1 MKYVIFCRVKEVMD
15 MQKRPGVRSR
25 RKRSK
30 ARRVMSVLACIF
42 LPPVG
47 IFMVWRTRWS
57 NNARYCLTGLA
68 VACMVLMVAMLPS
81 PDVRVNGGVELV
93 GRKKVAE
100 IYGPDLPTAM
110 VTGYVAPVNES
121 VFVQESEDDTVYV
134 MAVPVDKLYHLEG
147 CRKAY
152 ATAQKMTLYET
163 FYLEYAPCN
172 ICHPPIYQ
180 QGTM

>member
-1 MKYVIFCRVKEVMD
+1 
-15 MQKRPGVRSR
+15 MQKRSGMRGR
-25 RKRSK
+25 RKRSN
-30 ARRVMSVLACIF
+30 ARRIMSVIGCIL

-57 NNARYCLTGLA
+57 TNARYCLTGLA
-68 VACMVLMVAMLPS
+68 VACLVLMVALLPS
-81 PDVRVNGGVELV
+81 PDARVIGGVELV

-110 VTGYVAPVNES
+110 VTGYIAPVGES
-121 VFVQESEDDTVYV
+121 VFVQEDEEEMTYV
-134 MAVPVDKLYHLEG
+134 MAVPGDKFYHQSG

-163 FYLEYAPCN
+163 YFLEYSPCT
-172 ICHPPIYQ
+172 ICKPPIYQ
-180 QGTM
+180 GGTK

>member
-1 MKYVIFCRVKEVMD
+1 
-15 MQKRPGVRSR
+15 MQKHPGVRSR
-25 RKRSK
+25 RKRSN
-30 ARRVMSVLACIF
+30 ARRIMSVILSIL

-68 VACMVLMVAMLPS
+68 VACMVLMVALLPS
-81 PDVRVNGGVELV
+81 PDARVNGGVELV

-110 VTGYVAPVNES
+110 VTGYIAPVSES
-121 VFVQESEDDTVYV
+121 VFVQENEDGTTYV
-134 MAVPVDKLYHLEG
+134 LAVPGDKYYHKEG

-163 FYLEYAPCN
+163 YFLEYSPCKT
-172 ICHPPIYQ
+172 CRPPVYQ
-180 QGTM
+180 GGTR